1 MKTWIE
7 LLELMNTKVPVSVI
21 VDDLYGDGF
30 ETEFKAGGDN
40 YHFAVFLAFE
50 NDGDGDEFEV
60 TFSRLNLGSGPKRAL
75 FDVLGDKNLADTLAV
90 FSGVKTSLIK
100 WLKRMEQEGES
111 EDGFRFY
118 FSAKTKDASRAKLYD
133 KFAKIIAKK
142 AKAKLT
148 RSSAGKAI
156 YYNFQKGK

>member
-21 VDDLYGDGF
+21 VDDVYGDGF

-40 YHFAVFLAFE
+40 YHFAAFLAFE
-50 NDGDGDEFEV
+50 NAGDGDEFEI
-60 TFSRLNLGSGPKRAL
+60 TFSRLNLGSGPTKAL

-90 FSGVKTSLIK
+90 FSGVKTSLLK
-100 WLKRMEQEGES
+100 WLKRVEQEERAN
-111 EDGFRFY
+111 FTFY
-118 FSAKTKDASRAKLYD
+118 FSAKTKEASRAKLYD
-133 KFAKIIAKK
+133 KFAKLIAKK

-148 RSSAGKAI
+148 RKTAGKAI
-156 YYNFQKGK
+156 YYNFQR